1 MATRK
6 VNVNKTNIVLK
17 GGGWKFNEELP
28 TPELSSFAT
37 E

>member
-1 MATRK
+1 
-6 VNVNKTNIVLK
+6 VLK
-17 GGGWKFNEELP
+17 GGSWKFNEELP